1 MARPSEFGVTWW
13 GRAWISALEHAGS
26 GYDSRLPPGR
36 TYARKGAVLDLEVMP
51 GHISARVVGTTGEL
65 YRVDIAV
72 RKLAPDEWDQ
82 VADAVASRAAHLA
95 ALLDGELHPG
105 IVEDAEEVE
114 VHILP
119 SASDLRP
126 DCSCPDWAEPC
137 KHAAAVCYVVAA
149 ELDRD
154 PFALFLARGVG
165 RDELISLVRS
175 RRAATAGTE
184 VADPEEEPPPGV
196 LGADAW
202 LGHVIDEPLPELP
215 DELLSSRSATLARGP
230 GHHAAWDV
238 ELPPAVGID
247 PRRVDDLAEDAV
259 HRAWS
264 MIVDGAPSGLSAAP
278 RADLARRAAG
288 TLTRAEL
295 SHLADLAGITAARLQ
310 SWAQAWSVAGSAGVS
325 VVADAESW
333 STDQSVL
340 AHGRDLLVELGVPK
354 RSIALNYDSL
364 RMRDNTWLVVGRGG
378 SWFRLQGS
386 GKHEDLRLVAPP
398 SEDIRDLLD
407 V

>member
-1 MARPSEFGVTWW
+1 MARPTEFGVTWW
-13 GRAWISALEHAGS
+13 GRAWLSALEHAGS
-26 GYDSRLPPGR
+26 GYDSRLPRGR

-72 RKLAPDEWDQ
+72 RRLAPDEWDQ

-105 IVEDAEEVE
+105 IVDDAEAVE
-114 VHILP
+114 VRILP
-119 SASDLRP
+119 TATDLRP

-137 KHAAAVCYVVAA
+137 KHAAAVCYIVAA

-175 RRAATAGTE
+175 RRAASTGAELAG
-184 VADPEEEPPPGV
+184 PEDDTPGGV
-196 LGADAW
+196 LAADAW
-202 LGHVIDEPLPELP
+202 LGHSVAEPLAELP
-215 DELLSSRSATLARGP
+215 DELLSARSTSLARGP

-238 ELPPAVGID
+238 DLPSNLGVD
-247 PRRVDDLAEDAV
+247 PRRIDELAEDAV
-259 HRAWS
+259 YRAWS
-264 MIVDGAPSGLSAAP
+264 MVVDGAPSGLRAAP

-295 SHLADLAGITAARLQ
+295 NHLAELAGISATRLQ
-310 SWAQAWSVAGSAGVS
+310 AWSEAWSVAGSAGVA

-333 STDQSVL
+333 STDQTVL

-364 RMRDNTWLVVGRGG
+364 RMRDNVWLVAGRGG
-378 SWFRLQGS
+378 RWFRLHGT
-386 GKHEDLRLVAPP
+386 GKHDDLRLVQPP
-398 SEDIRDLLD
+398 SDDIRDLLD
-407 V
+407 P